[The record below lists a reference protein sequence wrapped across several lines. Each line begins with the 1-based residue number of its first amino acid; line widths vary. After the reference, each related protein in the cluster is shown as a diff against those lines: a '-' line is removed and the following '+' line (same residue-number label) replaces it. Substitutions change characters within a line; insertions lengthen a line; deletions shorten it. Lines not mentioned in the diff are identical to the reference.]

1 MVASEKLAQ
10 CPSEM
15 FDVIL
20 DENRFE
26 DACDHIAE
34 FLESYWRATHPHQ
47 ILNSS
52 EKQLLMKPIKRL
64 PKIDLSTIIP
74 LTNVCSSLSGKSVL
88 LYSFVLRINVL
99 TGKSIIP
106 TFIFYRIGMIIN

>member
-20 DENRFE
+20 DESRIE

-34 FLESYWRATHPHQ
+34 FLESYWRATHPHE
-47 ILNSS
+47 ILDSS
-52 EKQLLMKPIKRL
+52 EQQLFTRPIKRS
-64 PKIDLSTIIP
+64 PKIDLSLIIP
-74 LTNVCSSLSGKSVL
+74 NANVCSLSGKLQL
-88 LYSFVLRINVL
+88 LYTSILTFENKRIRR
-99 TGKSIIP
+99 SI
-106 TFIFYRIGMIIN
+106 Y